1 MSSSGKASGAL
12 SCTVYDLTWF
22 HISGAGEDWRCRRVG
37 GHGQGHGLKVF
48 RAGRICRPPHG
59 PKRRSPRVERRPVLV
74 LRWSRGRCEL
84 MSILDGTDF
93 KRVGI
98 IDGGDVHSTLL
109 DESDQLQGQLC
120 VFLLSS
126 IFIFAAVEDPNPA
139 SRRLPL

>member
-59 PKRRSPRVERRPVLV
+59 PKRRSPRVELATAAAVQFWCCGGL
-74 LRWSRGRCEL
+74 E
-84 MSILDGTDF
+84 
-93 KRVGI
+93 
-98 IDGGDVHSTLL
+98 GDVS
-109 DESDQLQGQLC
+109 
-120 VFLLSS
+120 
-126 IFIFAAVEDPNPA
+126 
-139 SRRLPL
+139 